1 MIQFKDILKEAHG
14 KQVGTEDFAD
24 SDLKSVEG
32 LGIFNEDWKK
42 LGDKFGLVEYPTD
55 NIEDILHIASLVKN
69 QLHKLDANNDS
80 FTGHPNYTK
89 LADLLVSTREGLSQ
103 ILEILRHW

>member
-32 LGIFNEDWKK
+32 LGIFNED
-42 LGDKFGLVEYPTD
+42 
-55 NIEDILHIASLVKN
+55 
-69 QLHKLDANNDS
+69 
-80 FTGHPNYTK
+80 
-89 LADLLVSTREGLSQ
+89 
-103 ILEILRHW
+103 